1 MSEIIKYA
9 KLYKRIR
16 QKYATDIKQTNHIN
30 SMNYEILARTSCHH
44 RQYSNKLVMKPPT

>member
-30 SMNYEILARTSCHH
+30 SMNNTMKYWPAHHVITDSIATS
-44 RQYSNKLVMKPPT
+44 